1 MEYNHHHHRPDH
13 RPILFATFSKAH
25 IETGGIVQ
33 GHWEKRI
40 FSKLGKQ
47 EKGHMEMLLVIH
59 IASLLGA
66 TTLLVAPGI
75 ATSNK
80 KLLVVSLLSHLLAG
94 PGP

>member
-25 IETGGIVQ
+25 IR
-33 GHWEKRI
+33 HWEKRI